1 MTFKSKDV
9 TFENSKNIPFQRW
22 YPYIE
27 GYSPDFVKKI
37 ITDNVPNAKLIY
49 EPFAGTG
56 TTMFAS
62 DILNIPTIYS
72 EVNPLMRFLIE
83 SKIDVLSMDA
93 ESRHNKA
100 KILRNIA
107 SDIFEQLNEFSASDE
122 LKESY
127 ENVFKKCVYFPEDQY
142 VKVLKL
148 RTLIDNLQDS
158 TIANLVTVACFS
170 CLLPVSFLKKQGD
183 VRYKTAKE
191 RLTQMKTLEDILPTK
206 ILQIAED
213 VDNMSYVMN
222 ATHTLICPNAKMIGH
237 CKLSNKID
245 TKKNS
250 YITKK
255 PTKIGKLFT

>member
-127 ENVFKKCVYFPEDQY
+127 ENVFKKAQSRLMIRLIAALALFLVPTLVQLLLGLINGISDPTCG
-142 VKVLKL
+142 LK
-148 RTLIDNLQDS
+148 
-158 TIANLVTVACFS
+158 
-170 CLLPVSFLKKQGD
+170 
-183 VRYKTAKE
+183 
-191 RLTQMKTLEDILPTK
+191 
-206 ILQIAED
+206 
-213 VDNMSYVMN
+213 
-222 ATHTLICPNAKMIGH
+222 
-237 CKLSNKID
+237 
-245 TKKNS
+245 
-250 YITKK
+250 
-255 PTKIGKLFT
+255 

>member
-27 GYSPDFVKKI
+27 GYSPDFVKRI

-158 TIANLVTVACFS
+158 TIAKLVTVA
-170 CLLPVSFLKKQGD
+170 
-183 VRYKTAKE
+183 
-191 RLTQMKTLEDILPTK
+191 
-206 ILQIAED
+206 
-213 VDNMSYVMN
+213 
-222 ATHTLICPNAKMIGH
+222 
-237 CKLSNKID
+237 
-245 TKKNS
+245 
-250 YITKK
+250 
-255 PTKIGKLFT
+255 